1 MRFPIRKVLSK
12 SQTNGCCRILKM
24 YAYFHDDYQDNYDK
38 KHFNVRNE
46 LGGSEYNGAKNQ
58 KGLLRRAQCNFS
70 QEMDAFKKF
79 LNVVQDPLDKY
90 KFLLALQDHNMRLYY
105 RYLCEH
111 TSEVLS
117 IVGAVNGMFDNIDR
131 LTSSKNMPGALY
143 NYYQHAQQYES
154 GKQLNLHDAL
164 NILRE
169 RVYGKKKNVDERCDV
184 TQECDNRPLQVGV
197 AGNAVQK
204 KTQMQ
209 SNRRIFSGVRQ
220 LEPISRARIL
230 KELENDF
237 IRKAQGRF
245 THKDHDDCEESDD
258 DAYRKCWEE
267 ICEKRDR
274 EMKELQKCIH
284 SYQNIIDYVRAHR
297 RPFRDKGLAV
307 FTSGGDSQG
316 MNAAVRACVRM
327 AIYLGCK
334 AYFIREGYQGMVD
347 GGEYIQEANWASVS
361 SIIHRGGTIIGSAR
375 CKDFRERAGR
385 LKAANNLIQR
395 GITNLVVIGGDG
407 SLTGANLFRQEWSSL
422 LEELLKDGTITE
434 EQRKKFDVLHIVGL
448 VGSIDN
454 DFCGTDMTIG
464 TDSALHRIIE
474 AIDAISST
482 AYSHQRT
489 FIMEV
494 MGRHCGYLPVVA
506 GIISEADYVF
516 LPEYPP
522 PNDWPGKLV
531 LKLEQE
537 RSAGQRLNIVIVAEG
552 AMDREG
558 NPITAEHVKKVI
570 DDRLKHDARITVLG
584 HVQRGGNP
592 SAFDRILACRMG
604 AEATLALMEATEESV
619 PVVISLDGNQAVR
632 VPLMECVERTQAVA
646 KAMAERR
653 WADAVK
659 LRGRSFERNLE
670 TYKMLTRLKP
680 PKESLGVDGKGIE
693 GYRLAVMHIGAP
705 ACGMNA
711 AVRSFV
717 RNAIYRGDVVYGVHD
732 GVEGLIAGN
741 VRELNWSDVSGWVGQ
756 GGAYLGTKRTLPE
769 GKFKEIAARLKE
781 FKIQGLLIIGGFESY
796 HAAGQIS
803 DQRDNYPEFCIPI
816 VVIPSTIS
824 NNVPGT
830 EFSLGCDT
838 GLNEITEICDRIRQS
853 AQGTKRRVFVIETMG
868 GYCGYLAT
876 LAGLA
881 GGADAAYIY
890 EEKFSIKDLQ
900 QDVYHMASKMA
911 EGVARGLILR
921 NEKASENYSTDFIYR
936 LYSEEGKG
944 LFTCRMNI
952 LGHMQQGGSPTPFDR
967 NMGTKMAAK
976 CVDWLATQIKGN
988 IDGNGVINCKSP
1000 DTATLLGIVSRQ
1012 YRFTPLVDLIGET
1025 NFDQRIPKK
1034 QWWLRL
1040 RPLLR
1045 ILAKHDSAYEE
1056 EGMYI
1061 TVEEEC
1067 DTDAVA

>member
-1 MRFPIRKVLSK
+1 MHPIKFRVFIKFKASFVQSQDRLPKTQHCPINRKLSK
-12 SQTNGCCRILKM
+12 ACQLDNNLNLSQINKL
-24 YAYFHDDYQDNYDK
+24 
-38 KHFNVRNE
+38 
-46 LGGSEYNGAKNQ
+46 KNQ
-58 KGLLRRAQCNFS
+58 LWTRQPQQIKDMRPSCAERLKTFRLCMETCTDSLEKYNCLMALR
-70 QEMDAFKKF
+70 EHD
-79 LNVVQDPLDKY
+79 LE
-90 KFLLALQDHNMRLYY
+90 LYQN
-105 RYLCEH
+105 YLCKYLVD
-111 TSEVLS
+111 VLS
-117 IVGAVNGMFDNIDR
+117 IFNAVNSPAAPWGSESTEFVQNFEREYTKWTNNQIER
-131 LTSSKNMPGALY
+131 LPRQVHCVNDPINKKSSMLGF
-143 NYYQHAQQYES
+143 HVYEFINS
-154 GKQLNLHDAL
+154 DCLLFLKYWGSNFHPKIRRNL
-164 NILRE
+164 
-169 RVYGKKKNVDERCDV
+169 
-184 TQECDNRPLQVGV
+184 
-197 AGNAVQK
+197 VQ
-204 KTQMQ
+204 M
-209 SNRRIFSGVRQ
+209 SSGVENNTKSVDRKSDM
-220 LEPISRARIL
+220 ES
-230 KELENDF
+230 KENLQEL
-237 IRKAQGRF
+237 
-245 THKDHDDCEESDD
+245 
-258 DAYRKCWEE
+258 RKCIRTFQDVW
-267 ICEKRDR
+267 
-274 EMKELQKCIH
+274 
-284 SYQNIIDYVRAHR
+284 DYVK
-297 RPFRDKGLAV
+297 PLYPYRDKGLAV

-334 AYFIREGYQGMVD
+334 VYFIREGYQGMVD
-347 GGEYIQEANWASVS
+347 GGECIQEASWASVS

-375 CKDFRERAGR
+375 CQDFRERAGR

-422 LEELLKDGTITE
+422 LDELSKNGTITS
-434 EQRKKFDVLHIVGL
+434 EQKEKYNVLHIVGL

-464 TDSALHRIIE
+464 TDTALHRIIE

-494 MGRHCGYLPVVA
+494 MGRHCGYLA
-506 GIISEADYVF
+506 ISAAIATEADF
-516 LPEYPP
+516 MLIPEEPVAV
-522 PNDWPGKLV
+522 NWQDSLCQKLV
-531 LKLEQE
+531 QE
-537 RSAGQRLNIVIVAEG
+537 RKAGQRLNIVIVAEG

-558 NPITAEHVKKVI
+558 NPITAEDVRKVI
-570 DDRLKHDARITVLG
+570 DERLKHDARITVLG

-619 PVVISLDGNQAVR
+619 PVVISLDGNQTVR

-646 KAMAERR
+646 KAMKERR

-680 PKESLGVDGKGIE
+680 PKECFDEQGKGIE
-693 GYRLAVMHIGAP
+693 GFRLAVMHIGAP

-717 RNAIYRGDVVYGVHD
+717 RNAIYRGDVVYGIND

-741 VRELNWSDVSGWVGQ
+741 VRVLGWSDVSGWVGQ

-816 VVIPSTIS
+816 VVVPATIS

-911 EGVARGLILR
+911 EGVSRGLILR
-921 NEKASENYSTDFIYR
+921 NEKASENYTTDFIYR

-976 CVDWLATQIKGN
+976 CVDWLATQIKNN
-988 IDGNGVINCKSP
+988 IDANGVVNCKST
-1000 DTATLLGIVSRQ
+1000 DTATLLGIVARQ
-1012 YRFTPLVDLIGET
+1012 YRFSPLVDLIGET

-1067 DTDAVA
+1067 ATDAVA

>member
-1 MRFPIRKVLSK
+1 MHLNKFRVIAKFQKRYEQKSIQIQSNRIPKSRPYYVQLSPPIAQNRMGQGFQQRYKLTPATFQHRWIHGCGKDHGDGDGIHKELSEIK
-12 SQTNGCCRILKM
+12 IYLNKAKC
-24 YAYFHDDYQDNYDK
+24 
-38 KHFNVRNE
+38 
-46 LGGSEYNGAKNQ
+46 SET
-58 KGLLRRAQCNFS
+58 
-70 QEMDAFKKF
+70 
-79 LNVVQDPLDKY
+79 KY
-90 KFLLALQDHNMRLYY
+90 EFLLALREHNVELYY
-105 RYLCEH
+105 RYFFQNP
-111 TSEVLS
+111 SQVVS
-117 IVGAVNGMFDNIDR
+117 
-131 LTSSKNMPGALY
+131 
-143 NYYQHAQQYES
+143 
-154 GKQLNLHDAL
+154 
-164 NILRE
+164 ILRYARGLDGQYKE
-169 RVYGKKKNVDERCDV
+169 SSATIETELPHIPALDLGKLPGQQHIPDESSMDIVCISPHTLGNVRMNDSI
-184 TQECDNRPLQVGV
+184 LG
-197 AGNAVQK
+197 
-204 KTQMQ
+204 KTKM
-209 SNRRIFSGVRQ
+209 
-220 LEPISRARIL
+220 L
-230 KELENDF
+230 
-237 IRKAQGRF
+237 
-245 THKDHDDCEESDD
+245 EEST
-258 DAYRKCWEE
+258 RKF
-267 ICEKRDR
+267 EKRESR
-274 EMKELQKCIH
+274 MLHQKYSKEVYKYGRINRNLYK
-284 SYQNIIDYVRAHR
+284 
-297 RPFRDKGLAV
+297 DKGLAV

-347 GGEYIQEANWASVS
+347 GGDNIQEANWASVS

-375 CKDFRERAGR
+375 CADFRERAGR
-385 LKAANNLIQR
+385 LKAANNLVQK

-422 LEELLKDGTITE
+422 LDELVKNGTITAAQQE
-434 EQRKKFDVLHIVGL
+434 KNSVLHIVGL

-494 MGRHCGYLPVVA
+494 MGRHCGYLALVA
-506 GIISEADYVF
+506 GLSSEADF
-516 LPEYPP
+516 IFIPEMPP
-522 PNDWPGKLV
+522 KVDWPDRLCTQ
-531 LKLEQE
+531 LAQE

-558 NPITAEHVKKVI
+558 NPITAEDVKKVI
-570 DDRLKHDARITVLG
+570 DERLKHDARITVLG

-604 AEATLALMEATEESV
+604 AEATLALMEATRDSV

-646 KAMAERR
+646 LAMKERR

-680 PKESLGVDGKGIE
+680 PKECFDADGKGIE

-705 ACGMNA
+705 SCGMNA

-717 RNAIYRGDVVYGVHD
+717 RNAIYRGDVVYGIHD

-741 VRELNWSDVSGWVGQ
+741 VRELGWSDVSGWVGQ

-796 HAAGQIS
+796 HAAGQIA
-803 DQRDNYPEFCIPI
+803 DQRDNYPQFCIPI

-911 EGVARGLILR
+911 EGVSRGLILR
-921 NEKASENYSTDFIYR
+921 NEKACENYSTDFIYR

-976 CVDWLATQIKGN
+976 CVDWLADQIKAN
-988 IDGNGVINCKSP
+988 INANGEVTCKAP

-1067 DTDAVA
+1067 ATDAVA